1 MVSLQHRSLRHSH
14 LPHPPAHRSP
24 SLSLRPRHQ
33 PLLLVHVL
41 HTPHLCRQYTE
52 RSHPKHRRYLPRRH
66 RRSPLPL
73 LRLHKQR
80 HLVLQLRLL
89 RHPSPPKG
97 KPPRSRS
104 LQLVVKPR
112 RRPTASKRKHPHI
125 LTPASSTPLDA
136 KGGGK
141 RARDDDT
148 DAPTPG
154 VTSAPSPKRVKPDW
168 EGPPNEEVR
177 KRDEQAENVKTDD
190 QAMKLF
196 EHVTKFIDENP
207 ESAEAA

>member
-1 MVSLQHRSLRHSH
+1 MVSLQHRSLRLRH

-112 RRPTASKRKHPHI
+112 RRLTASKRKHPHT
-125 LTPASSTPLDA
+125 LLPPLLHLRHLWMRKA
-136 KGGGK
+136 AG
-141 RARDDDT
+141 RELVT
-148 DAPTPG
+148 MIPTLQHQGSLLHHP
-154 VTSAPSPKRVKPDW
+154 RR
-168 EGPPNEEVR
+168 E
-177 KRDEQAENVKTDD
+177 
-190 QAMKLF
+190 
-196 EHVTKFIDENP
+196 
-207 ESAEAA
+207 